1 MDDKAISEEPGKIL
15 IVDDNRIIRHLL
27 KLTFTNATHL
37 TVLEADSADNALPI
51 ILLERPGIIILDV
64 MMPGSMNG
72 IELCQLLKSR
82 EDTQKIK
89 IIILSAKAEDEA
101 SAEALSAGADFYTV
115 KPFSPAKLL
124 KLISDIYIS

>member
-1 MDDKAISEEPGKIL
+1 MVDKAISEEPGKIL

-27 KLTFTNATHL
+27 KLTFTNSAHL
-37 TVLEADSADNALPI
+37 TVLETDSADNALPI

-124 KLISDIYIS
+124 KLISDIHIN